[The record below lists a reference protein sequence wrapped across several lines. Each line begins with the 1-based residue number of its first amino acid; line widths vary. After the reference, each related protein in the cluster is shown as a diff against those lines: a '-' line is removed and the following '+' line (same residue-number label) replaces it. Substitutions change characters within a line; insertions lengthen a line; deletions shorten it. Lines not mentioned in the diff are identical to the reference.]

1 MTKALNSDLNFGGRY
16 AVTMFSFM
24 NEILAAKRTTNEIMT
39 DYLESGI
46 SKIVEIDAPIH
57 FRTFPDISEAEISA
71 FKAII
76 DAQGATLATMGAFS
90 DRAISR
96 TEFRSNTELESL
108 LNLQLQA
115 VKKLGGTG
123 IRIGAGM
130 IEDELLKFAIHTAEA
145 LDLWVMVEIQ
155 GTQLPDSEVVTKLLE
170 LNSAVQSPAFSLLMD
185 TSAIM
190 GTLPPGYLQ
199 ALERSGITKDQIS
212 EIGDHW
218 GKESLND
225 LRGWLVGKYISQNI
239 SPLSRGLLLNLMTRF
254 GWSKPADWREIY
266 PLVKSVQL
274 KFWDLTDEDRQLSK
288 PMKELVTELAAVNYH
303 GDMTGEWGGHEWH
316 TLKTPALEA
325 LRWHRGIYDS
335 VVSEMRAAQ

>member
-1 MTKALNSDLNFGGRY
+1 LISDLNFGGRY

-24 NEILAAKRTTNEIMT
+24 NEILAAKQTTNEIMT
-39 DYLESGI
+39 ECLQSGI
-46 SKIVEIDAPIH
+46 SKVVEIDAPIH
-57 FRTFPDISEAEISA
+57 FRSFPDISDAEISA
-71 FKAII
+71 FRDII

-96 TEFRSNTELESL
+96 TEFRSNTELKSL

-130 IEDELLKFAIHTAEA
+130 IEDELLEFAIHAAED
-145 LDLWVMVEIQ
+145 LDLCVMVEIQ

-185 TSAIM
+185 TSAFM
-190 GTLPPGYLQ
+190 GTLPPDYLQ
-199 ALERSGITKDQIS
+199 ALERSGITNDQIS
-212 EIGDHW
+212 EIHEHW

-239 SPLSRGLLLNLMTRF
+239 SPLTRGLLLNLISRF
-254 GWSKPADWREIY
+254 GWTKPADWRDIY

-274 KFWDLTDEDRQLSK
+274 KFWDLTDGDQQLSK
-288 PMKELVTELAAVNYH
+288 PMKELVSELAAHNYH

-325 LRWHRGIYDS
+325 LRWHRRIYDS

>member
-1 MTKALNSDLNFGGRY
+1 MTNPLNSGSNFGGRY

-24 NEILAAKRTTNEIMT
+24 NEILSAKQTTNEIMT
-39 DYLESGI
+39 DYLKSGI

-57 FRTFPDISEAEISA
+57 FRTFPNISDAEITA
-71 FKAII
+71 FRAII

-108 LNLQLQA
+108 MNLQLQA

-130 IEDELLKFAIHTAEA
+130 IEDELLKFAIHAAEA
-145 LDLWVMVEIQ
+145 LDLCVMVEIQ
-155 GTQLPDSEVVTKLLE
+155 GTQLPKSEVVTKLLE
-170 LNSAVQSPAFSLLMD
+170 LNSALQSPAFSLLMD
-185 TSAIM
+185 TSALM
-190 GTLPPGYLQ
+190 GTLPLGYLR
-199 ALERSGITKDQIS
+199 ALEESGITKDQIS
-212 EIGDHW
+212 EIHEHW

-225 LRGWLVGKYISQNI
+225 LRGWLIGKYISQNI
-239 SPLSRGLLLNLMTRF
+239 SPLTRGLLLNLISRF

-274 KFWDLTDEDRQLSK
+274 KFWDLDDENQKLSG
-288 PMKELVTELAAVNYH
+288 PMSELVKELAALNYQ

-325 LRWHRGIYDS
+325 LRWHRRIYDS
-335 VVSEMRAAQ
+335 VVSEMQAAQ